1 MTLSIGLIGAGGIG
15 ETHAENIAVHP
26 DAELRAVCDL
36 DEERA
41 AAVADSAG
49 EEAVAYTDY
58 REALEE
64 TDLDAVYVTIPPLVR
79 VDVIRD
85 VAEAGAAIFCEKP
98 LAATLEDGR
107 EIVDIV
113 ETNDVAFMMGF
124 CLRFAEPL
132 RELRSVVAD
141 GKIGEPVCL
150 FSMRSG
156 WGVPGGDN
164 WRTNPDQACGITVES
179 TSHNLDLLRWLGGEI
194 EQASG
199 ATTNV
204 THPDIERFDD
214 NMVAHV
220 TFENGA
226 IGTILNCWTAR
237 VESFRH
243 GVVGT
248 EGTVVADGDGWWRL
262 DRLEYATDADDAV
275 TREFDEDVAIEMG
288 YRGETE
294 TFLECVTEGTAL
306 PVDENDGLRALELS
320 HEILD

>member
-1 MTLSIGLIGAGGIG
+1 MTLSIGLVGAGGIG
-15 ETHAENIAVHP
+15 ETHARNVESNLN
-26 DAELRAVCDL
+26 AELRAVCDL
-36 DEERA
+36 DGERA
-41 AAVADSAG
+41 ETVAAVATDAQ
-49 EEAVAYTDY
+49 AYTDY
-58 REALEE
+58 RNALAAE
-64 TDLDAVYVTIPPLVR
+64 DLDAVYVTIPPQAR
-79 VDVIRD
+79 VDVIRA
-85 VAEAGAAIFCEKP
+85 VAATGAAIFCEKP

-107 EIVDIV
+107 EIAEIV
-113 ETNDVAFMMGF
+113 ERHDVPFMMGF

-132 RELRSVVAD
+132 KQLRSIVAD

-150 FSMRSG
+150 FSARSG

-164 WRTNPDQACGITVES
+164 WRTDPDQACGITVES

-194 EQASG
+194 ATAGG

-204 THPDIERFDD
+204 THPELDRFDD

-226 IGTILNCWTAR
+226 IGTILNSWTSH

-248 EGTVVADGDGWWRL
+248 EGTVVVDGDGWWRL
-262 DRLEYATDADDAV
+262 DRLEYATDEDS
-275 TREFDEDVAIEMG
+275 TTHQFDEDVATEMG

-294 TFLECVTEGTAL
+294 TFLECVAEGTAL
-306 PVDENDGLRALELS
+306 PVGVADGLRALELS